1 VTYASALEEAP
12 PELRLPLLR
21 FAEALE
27 EKMRDQLAVRREDF
41 DALRFTVHDLAEAQ
55 GRTEGRLAQLEVAI
69 TKLAEAQE
77 RTEQRVGRL
86 EVALEELAEAQQRTE
101 QRLEQLAEAQQRT
114 EQRLEQLAAA
124 QQRTEQRLEQLAEA
138 QGRTEGRVDELQR
151 AQLSMADLMERFGRE
166 QDKQR
171 GDRLERQYREKPFAY
186 FGRLLRRVQVVPLQE
201 IEADLEQRLSEEE
214 LDELRPLDLLVRG
227 RPRTHEQTTRD
238 VWLALEISGMV
249 DRNDVEWA
257 QRRGAILRR
266 AGYLAVSGVAGEGVT
281 QGGVDAAQAEK
292 VILIRNGTVQFW
304 EVALA
309 QALAGETSAP
319 GS

>member
-86 EVALEELAEAQQRTE
+86 EVALEE
-101 QRLEQLAEAQQRT
+101 LAEAQQRT